1 MIKYKSVYKYFSEG
15 PKMPPIEL
23 QINGQLHSLEADVQM
38 PLLWA
43 LRDLLGLTGT
53 KYSCGAGLCGSCTVL
68 VNGEPTRSCI
78 TPLSAVAG
86 KSITTIEG
94 LSENGDHPL
103 QKAWQTEHVTQ
114 CGYCQPG
121 QLMNAVALLDKNPH
135 PSDADIDEAMGD
147 VLCRCGTY
155 QRVRAAIHRAAQ

>member
-1 MIKYKSVYKYFSEG
+1 MYYCFLERFL
-15 PKMPPIEL
+15 MPPIEL
-23 QINGQLHSLEADVQM
+23 QINGQPYSLETDEKM

-43 LRDLLGLTGT
+43 LRDLLDLTGT
-53 KYSCGAGLCGSCTVL
+53 KYGCGAGLCGACTVL
-68 VNGEPTRSCI
+68 VDGEPTRSCI

-86 KSITTIEG
+86 KSVTTIEG

-103 QKAWQTEHVTQ
+103 QKAWQSERVTQ

-121 QLMNAVALLDKNPH
+121 QLMNAAALLEKNPH
-135 PSDADIDEAMGD
+135 PSDKDIDVAMAN

-155 QRVRAAIHRAAQ
+155 QRVRAAIHHAAQEA